1 MACDF
6 PLSLREPE
14 MEPCLGLILRTFCPV
29 MKTAST
35 VNQKFWFSLVIEMLS
50 GQFADS
56 VDTPVVTLFFEA
68 YSTCKAFL
76 LETIPNLQEV
86 WGQVITTLGHLASVL
101 QEEQL
106 DKELPWLVNE
116 VKRLQPLL
124 PADMAFRLLTTL
136 ELCMKAAVTKSC
148 RALNETVPTVLRA
161 LHHLICAPYCGVSDE
176 MEESVKVS
184 TAIILSLAHSSS
196 SEVLKYFES
205 SLIHMGAESRARTIK
220 LLCKLLAE
228 TDSEGASYLDAVRH
242 VLEDDNY
249 KVILATLSLISN
261 LTTKGYYDINGSD
274 LMEYVLRKNSLII
287 EEQFASHM
295 DDESDVEEETILIQI
310 AQLLNTF
317 ALRHRN
323 TDEEFW
329 KEILLYMLEED
340 YTSSV
345 PALCQMV
352 LVVDKK
358 ESINFEECAKGIP
371 IHSLFIRLLV
381 ISSHPRWDVEKGT
394 AVLALL
400 ERLIPANYPFLARL
414 IRMKIP
420 PLITYLEAA
429 TGRNFDLEQ
438 WKCALVSFLGTIL
451 KQAPYRKWHAFFME
465 ELTAQIDSFAHH
477 ENEEVSTLK
486 GHLERQF
493 NTKSM
498 KDRTLYSNRT
508 VIGKVNLYT
517 MGAQHWN

>member
-1 MACDF
+1 
-6 PLSLREPE
+6 
-14 MEPCLGLILRTFCPV
+14 
-29 MKTAST
+29 
-35 VNQKFWFSLVIEMLS
+35 
-50 GQFADS
+50 
-56 VDTPVVTLFFEA
+56 
-68 YSTCKAFL
+68 
-76 LETIPNLQEV
+76 
-86 WGQVITTLGHLASVL
+86 
-101 QEEQL
+101 
-106 DKELPWLVNE
+106 
-116 VKRLQPLL
+116 
-124 PADMAFRLLTTL
+124 
-136 ELCMKAAVTKSC
+136 
-148 RALNETVPTVLRA
+148 
-161 LHHLICAPYCGVSDE
+161 
-176 MEESVKVS
+176 
-184 TAIILSLAHSSS
+184 
-196 SEVLKYFES
+196 
-205 SLIHMGAESRARTIK
+205 MGAESRARTIK

-242 VLEDDNY
+242 VFEDDNY

-261 LTTKGYYDINGSD
+261 LTTKGYYDMNGRD

-295 DDESDVEEETILIQI
+295 DDESDVEEETILLQI

-429 TGRNFDLEQ
+429 TERTFDLEQ

-465 ELTAQIDSFAHH
+465 ELNAQIDSFAHH
-477 ENEEVSTLK
+477 ENEEGFIFRCLGKCLATCDDTVLVLRYLRKMFNSTKFIATPHHADIIIGFETCAKTHPFESRRVIEEYKGYLFAIDLYPYKLLEEVTPPEHRDAFNIPTLAAEKHLENMIKMMNSTLRLCEFILSTE
-486 GHLERQF
+486 GEVPAEIPSFDSDHC
-493 NTKSM
+493 
-498 KDRTLYSNRT
+498 D
-508 VIGKVNLYT
+508 
-517 MGAQHWN
+517 